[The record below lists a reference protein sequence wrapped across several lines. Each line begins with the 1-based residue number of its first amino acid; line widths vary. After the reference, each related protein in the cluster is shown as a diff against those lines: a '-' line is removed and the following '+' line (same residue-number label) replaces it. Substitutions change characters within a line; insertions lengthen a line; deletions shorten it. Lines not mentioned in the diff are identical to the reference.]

1 MCAWN
6 TGGGKQRKRDREGD
20 RLRTPLGQNGARL
33 YSAATAKCILLLNPS
48 PLPLLLFLSH
58 SISLEFTFF
67 LLPLSAILSPPAL
80 SLPLSPFTLSPSTGP
95 GIPSCGCKIDGA
107 SRDNCCS
114 GTRFQTRVHL
124 EYTWRKALPIV
135 EGARREEKRA
145 RSDFSFVK
153 RFFGHDTV
161 CYRSPIYSFARSRIR
176 RVLQEIS
183 RIRQECFSRRTTVR
197 CWPASNML
205 QLAQVLEMQLYYALF
220 NGRRKQNS

>member
-1 MCAWN
+1 ME
-6 TGGGKQRKRDREGD
+6 GG

-33 YSAATAKCILLLNPS
+33 YSTATAKCILLLNP
-48 PLPLLLFLSH
+48 PLLLLLSYRFFHILSLLH
-58 SISLEFTFF
+58 SPFYF
-67 LLPLSAILSPPAL
+67 LLLLQCSLLPRAL
-80 SLPLSPFTLSPSTGP
+80 FLFLPLPPSTGA

-107 SRDNCCS
+107 SQDNCCS

-135 EGARREEKRA
+135 EGGWREEKRA

-183 RIRQECFSRRTTVR
+183 RICQECFSRRTTDR
-197 CWPASNML
+197 CRPVPNTL
-205 QLAQVLEMQLYYALF
+205 QHAQVLEM
-220 NGRRKQNS
+220 

>member
-1 MCAWN
+1 MHPSP
-6 TGGGKQRKRDREGD
+6 E
-20 RLRTPLGQNGARL
+20 
-33 YSAATAKCILLLNPS
+33 SSSPS
-48 PLPLLLFLSH
+48 PLSPFLSH
-58 SISLEFTFF
+58 SISLAFIFF
-67 LLPLSAILSPPAL
+67 LPSLSAILSPPPF

-135 EGARREEKRA
+135 ERGRKEEKRA

-161 CYRSPIYSFARSRIR
+161 CYRSPIYSFARSQIR

-183 RIRQECFSRRTTVR
+183 RICQECFSRRTTDR
-197 CWPASNML
+197 CWPASNTL
-205 QLAQVLEMQLYYALF
+205 QLAQLLEMQLYYALF
-220 NGRRKQNS
+220 NGKRK